1 MKEDNNMK
9 EYMKPSIEMLEVELE
24 QMIAESV
31 GIVNEEATSTDGIY
45 YDNSREID
53 MFFDED

>member
-9 EYMKPSIEMLEVELE
+9 EYMKPSIEILEVELE

-31 GIVNEEATSTDGIY
+31 NIVNQDASSTGGY

>member
-1 MKEDNNMK
+1 MK

-24 QMIAESV
+24 QMIAESI
-31 GIVNEEATSTDGIY
+31 GIVNEEATSTDGY

>member
-1 MKEDNNMK
+1 MK

-31 GIVNEEATSTDGIY
+31 GIVNQDATSTDGY
-45 YDNSREID
+45 YDDSRLDIFE
-53 MFFDED
+53 DEE

>member
-1 MKEDNNMK
+1 MR
-9 EYMKPSIEMLEVELE
+9 PSIEVLEVELE

-31 GIVNEEATSTDGIY
+31 GIVNQDASSSDGVY
-45 YDNSREID
+45 YDDSREID

>member
-1 MKEDNNMK
+1 
-9 EYMKPSIEMLEVELE
+9 MKPSIEMLEVELE

-31 GIVNEEATSTDGIY
+31 GIVNQDATSTDGKY
-45 YDNSREID
+45 YDTSREID

>member
-1 MKEDNNMK
+1 MK
-9 EYMKPSIEMLEVELE
+9 EYMKPSIEVLEVELE

-31 GIVNEEATSTDGIY
+31 SIKGIDADVEDGY
-45 YDNSREID
+45 YKDTSREID

>member
-1 MKEDNNMK
+1 MK
-9 EYMKPSIEMLEVELE
+9 EYMKPCIEMLEVELE

-31 GIVNEEATSTDGIY
+31 GIVNQDATSTGGY
-45 YDNSREID
+45 YDDSREID